1 MRNTTV
7 FLLLALWLGVCQAEE
22 LPGVHHWT
30 LAADLETAYKNVY
43 MSLEDNNMFV
53 IFEAD
58 MGRTLAGFS
67 GQWGSNYNRNQLQ
80 GIRTMMFCNPW
91 YVNEVSNLDPQLL
104 AFCPMHITLYRQNDI
119 THIVFLSPA
128 HAGQRSA
135 AAGLLEGLEAKVS
148 AAVEAGMAAAQ
159 R

>member
-1 MRNTTV
+1 MRKTAV
-7 FLLLALWLGVCQAEE
+7 FLLLGLLLGVCQAE
-22 LPGVHHWT
+22 LPGVRHWT
-30 LAADLETAYKNVY
+30 LEADLETTYNNIY
-43 MSLEDNNMFV
+43 RSLENNNMFV
-53 IFEAD
+53 IFEAN
-58 MGRTLAGFS
+58 MGRTLASFS
-67 GQWGSNYNRNQLQ
+67 GQWGRNYNRNQLQ

-128 HAGQRSA
+128 HVGQRSA

-148 AAVEAGMAAAQ
+148 AAVEAGMAAA
-159 R
+159 RR